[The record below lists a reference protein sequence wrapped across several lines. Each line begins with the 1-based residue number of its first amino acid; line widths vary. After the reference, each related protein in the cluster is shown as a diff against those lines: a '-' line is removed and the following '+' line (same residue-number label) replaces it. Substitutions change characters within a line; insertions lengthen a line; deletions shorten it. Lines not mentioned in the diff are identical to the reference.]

1 MLRGTTQVGRTVR
14 LELTGSG
21 GGRSFDVA
29 LAPGEVAGVPDLTI
43 ELSVLDLCRL
53 ASNRLSLH
61 QIDVRTEGDRALLE
75 PVLVGATAFA
85 LD

>member
-1 MLRGTTQVGRTVR
+1 MRIDV
-14 LELTGSG
+14 TGLG

-29 LAPGEVAGVPDLTI
+29 LAPGDTAGPPDLTI
-43 ELSVLDLCRL
+43 EATALDLCRL
-53 ASNRLSLH
+53 ASNRLAVD
-61 QIDVRTEGDRALLE
+61 QIDLRVEGDRSLLE